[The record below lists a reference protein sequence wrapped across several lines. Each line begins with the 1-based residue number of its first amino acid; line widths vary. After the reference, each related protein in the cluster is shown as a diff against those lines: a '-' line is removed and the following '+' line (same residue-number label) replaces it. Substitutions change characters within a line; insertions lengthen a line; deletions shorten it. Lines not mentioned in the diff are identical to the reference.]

1 MILFHTRLCLNCIR
15 KLRMR
20 NKVKSNYVGFAEMRK
35 NMYQS
40 LAELLK
46 LAEEKRVPLY
56 QIILDNERK
65 LMDASEEAVWEQLRK
80 RYEVMK
86 ASAGGA
92 LEKEG
97 NTVGGLITGVT
108 RRHYSYTR
116 EAYGPTSSGQGTVCG
131 EFINMV
137 MARALSGS
145 EVNASMGRICAAP
158 TAGACGILPA
168 VLISCQEREKLSEWT
183 VLEGLLISS
192 GVGAVIMKNATVS
205 GAEGGCQAECGAAA
219 AMASAAVTYFYGGTN
234 EMILDSA
241 AIALKNCMGLICDPV
256 AGLVQVPC
264 AVRNASQAVNA
275 LLSADLVLGGM
286 KSLIPPDEVV
296 EAMYKVGRILPSALK
311 ETAMGGIAATPTGK
325 RIEKEIFE

>member
-1 MILFHTRLCLNCIR
+1 
-15 KLRMR
+15 
-20 NKVKSNYVGFAEMRK
+20 
-35 NMYQS
+35 MYQS
-40 LAELLK
+40 MAELLE
-46 LAEEKRVPLY
+46 LAEEKKVPLY

-65 LMDASEEAVWEQLRK
+65 LMDVPEEAVWEQLRK

-86 ASAGGA
+86 ASAQGA

-116 EAYGPTSSGQGTVCG
+116 EAKGQNSSGRGTVCG

-168 VLISCQEREKLSEWT
+168 VLISCQEREKLPERT

-219 AMASAAVTYFYGGTN
+219 AMAAAAVTYFYGGTN
-234 EMILDSA
+234 EMILDST

-296 EAMYKVGRILPSALK
+296 EAMYKVGRLLPSALK
-311 ETAMGGIAATPTGK
+311 ETAMGGIAATATGK
-325 RIEKEIFE
+325 RIEKEIFK